1 MVREENMEFIPGN
14 ISKKHDTFGISQ
26 VVQCVQRINCRRG
39 TERNRHGPN
48 HKDLLIC
55 HSWGGKKANSYSFI
69 KIILKYLSV
78 DLDSVLI
85 FRYMF
90 PMAFQAYISTGTH
103 SLSLFLY
110 QILPNHKPTYMTSIE
125 DFKR

>member
-1 MVREENMEFIPGN
+1 MRYRSFLGIMVREENMEFIPGN

-55 HSWGGKKANSYSFI
+55 HSWGGKKSKFLQLHKDNSQIFICRFGLCLDFQVHVSNGFPSIHFNWNSF
-69 KIILKYLSV
+69 
-78 DLDSVLI
+78 
-85 FRYMF
+85 
-90 PMAFQAYISTGTH
+90 
-103 SLSLFLY
+103 SLSLP
-110 QILPNHKPTYMTSIE
+110 IPDSSKS
-125 DFKR
+125 